1 MRAVSHAILESGAF
15 RDGPLLEV
23 GCGGCTFLRELAE
36 NNRGHTVL
44 GIDNNLAA
52 LSTMAAPCSVRLP
65 LAQSHLHN
73 LPFADNSLAG
83 VIGLDTFDQQGVRL
97 KTALDES
104 RRVLKTG
111 GILMLRVSAY
121 PWLRSAHDHAFGTG
135 RRYSSKELHR
145 TLRQEG
151 FKIERITHA
160 NLLILLPA
168 ILLRLAFMAKLV
180 SVEAGFSPARL
191 LTAGLTAVLRF
202 EAAILRSVSFPAGL
216 SLYALAQ
223 KDIA

>member
-23 GCGGCTFLRELAE
+23 GCGGCTFLHELAE
-36 NNRGHTVL
+36 NNRGHTVI
-44 GIDNNLAA
+44 GIDNNPAA
-52 LSTMAAPCSVRLP
+52 LSTMATSRSVRLP
-65 LAQSHLHN
+65 LAQSDLHN

-83 VIGLDTFDQQGVRL
+83 VIGLDTF
-97 KTALDES
+97 ALDES

-111 GILMLRVSAY
+111 GILLLRVSAY
-121 PWLRSAHDHAFGTG
+121 PWLRGAHDHAFGTG

-180 SVEAGFSPARL
+180 SVEAGFSPARP
-191 LTAGLTAVLRF
+191 LTAGLTTVLRF